1 MARRRSTPCRQKGK
15 KAPPWKFFFCP
26 HSSIVRF
33 GRQVSKAV
41 VAHQLREG
49 GEIGN
54 LNQSLGLAWAPFLPH
69 PLLSALANAALRG
82 MFWSDHDNSFASNGR
97 ARSRYQDAK
106 QTMEP
111 KSPQCETG
119 QAEMN
124 AVPVR
129 PHRQRSR

>member
-54 LNQSLGLAWAPFLPH
+54 LQKQELLISVPINNSDPRRHGQNSMCSNVMNQPCQ
-69 PLLSALANAALRG
+69 
-82 MFWSDHDNSFASNGR
+82 
-97 ARSRYQDAK
+97 ARL
-106 QTMEP
+106 
-111 KSPQCETG
+111 
-119 QAEMN
+119 
-124 AVPVR
+124 
-129 PHRQRSR
+129 